1 MTVDELI
8 EDFKLSKHD
17 VVDYMRLKMKRTE
30 TERDIYSKM
39 SLDELYSFADT
50 KAKLRYEDVEY
61 LKNLLN
67 CNPMLKLREAEILRW
82 HFRGLTLE
90 ESAIRTQIFLQMTI
104 YKISS

>member
-39 SLDELYSFADT
+39 SLDELYSFAYT

-61 LKNLLN
+61 LKNLFN